1 MAAILKIIIGKMT
14 CIVWCECLWKP
25 LSGKMASKCIMQMP
39 VKTTLRL
46 YCGGSHLVQVCVK
59 SSMYCDTVALLLSI
73 VYKNENATVKL
84 HESERKMEIPL
95 PQQRFC
101 YLYTCEEVTR
111 GQQRSVDLKSSFIF
125 IYCML
130 YPITVEKCIGSY
142 LYILSLT
149 RRYNYSGQTSVIR
162 IRCFRVYDSLRD

>member
-1 MAAILKIIIGKMT
+1 MHCMMWMPVKTIIRENGKQ
-14 CIVWCECLWKP
+14 
-25 LSGKMASKCIMQMP
+25 CIMQMP
-39 VKTTLRL
+39 VKTTLPL
-46 YCGGSHLVQVCVK
+46 YCGASHLVQVCVK

-130 YPITVEKCIGSY
+130 YPITVQKCIGSY
-142 LYILSLT
+142 LYQTCLLFRIGRKPSAFQ
-149 RRYNYSGQTSVIR
+149 GQLPTSR
-162 IRCFRVYDSLRD
+162 IFTKSSAFN